1 MSDEKGKKSYESILD
16 DSKLRL
22 YSPKQQGM
30 TSQPYLRWKMV
41 ENQPHLIIQT
51 QVPNDANNGKIEVGY
66 SLKAFA
72 QVMELI
78 RLVGTMTVP
87 GAFEIEN
94 WGHPWFNK
102 ERSKEKKLTS
112 KTLVEKGE
120 DGFVTITVSA
130 GTKRPLI
137 AFRLESDD
145 YHPIKNRDGSLADGK
160 IAGRIAAVG
169 YVTQIEQIVN
179 ALAADKYAV
188 PEWLLKRRAEFAQG
202 RQNGGG
208 GYQQGGGNNYGNQ
221 GGGYQN
227 QRPQQGG
234 YQNQGG
240 GQQGNSN
247 PSFDDFD
254 SDIPM

>member
-78 RLVGTMTVP
+78 RLVGALSVP
-87 GAFEIEN
+87 GGFEIEN

-120 DGFVTITVSA
+120 DGFVSVTVSA

-137 AFRLESDD
+137 TFRLESDD
-145 YHPIKNRDGSLADGK
+145 YHPIKNRDGSVAEGK

-169 YVTQIEQIVN
+169 YANQIEQIVN
-179 ALAADKYAV
+179 SLAADKYAV

-208 GYQQGGGNNYGNQ
+208 FGGGNNYGNNQ
-221 GGGYQN
+221 GGGYQNN

-234 YQNQGG
+234 YQQ
-240 GQQGNSN
+240 QAPQGNSN
-247 PSFDDFD
+247 PSFDDFGD
-254 SDIPM
+254 DIPM